1 MLNIIQLN
9 KINKEDV
16 VTSFKEQIDI
26 MNNHE
31 FEKLKKILN
40 KKGTFDN
47 VYKRKLQEL

>member
-16 VTSFKEQIDI
+16 FNSFKEQIET
-26 MNNHE
+26 MNTHE

-40 KKGTFDN
+40 KKGIFDN